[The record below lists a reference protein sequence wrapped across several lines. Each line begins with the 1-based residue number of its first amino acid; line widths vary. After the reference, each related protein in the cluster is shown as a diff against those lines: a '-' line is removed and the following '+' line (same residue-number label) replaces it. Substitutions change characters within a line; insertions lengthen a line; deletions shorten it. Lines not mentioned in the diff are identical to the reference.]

1 MSLDVYLYGERV
13 GTLFP
18 AGDNDY
24 RLAYDPELVERV
36 GPGKALLSNSLP
48 ARPSPTAPRPP
59 APTSRG
65 CCPKARAAS
74 RLGRELGLD
83 ATDGY
88 LLLAELGQDCPGA
101 VTFLPAGEAP
111 QPRER
116 GSLAW
121 LSEEEL
127 AEVVKPPPPRLFS
140 ADCRQRMRFAL
151 PGLRHKLS
159 LVRDEAGR
167 PLGLARGGRR
177 RART

>member
-1 MSLDVYLYGERV
+1 MPGGRSRRTKLSLDVYLYGERV

-48 ARPSPTAPRPP
+48 ARPEPYSAEATRAYVQGLLPEGPR
-59 APTSRG
+59 RE
-65 CCPKARAAS
+65 

-101 VTFLPAGEAP
+101 FTFLPAGEAP
-111 QPRER
+111 QQRDR
-116 GSLAW
+116 GSFAW
-121 LSEEEL
+121 LSEGGL
-127 AEVVKPPPPRLFS
+127 AGGAKAPPPRPFT
-140 ADCRQRMRFAL
+140 AD
-151 PGLRHKLS
+151 P
-159 LVRDEAGR
+159 
-167 PLGLARGGRR
+167 
-177 RART
+177 